1 MLLAGAG
8 SGLSAL
14 ALKLTDSTWV
24 ALAPLPEKGRAPLFA
39 LAVSPD
45 NNQVVIAG
53 TAQGSLFRTTD
64 GGGTWTS
71 TRGGSA
77 PLLTVSFSPFRAGL
91 TLAGTRGAGALVS
104 TDGGATW
111 NVASGMDGRQVRAF
125 GFARTVIAAGTDRGV
140 FLSHDG
146 HSWSQ
151 GGLADISIGALAVAA
166 VYPPAR
172 FIAAGDSTAAGGLLP
187 LFQSA
192 DGGLTWTRTQAPLGS
207 SVIVS
212 KLLAGPLPPTGDVR
226 PLLIGTN
233 SALYSS
239 ADNAATFV
247 PLTGGGLLPST
258 DYTQAAFVTDHYNR
272 YYVASDGGGSQSGGL
287 WTTGDAGQ
295 HFSSLAPPIPSVT
308 AMAVSND
315 EAPILYVATFRPAD
329 HSAAIW
335 AYHDTGGTPQQPFSS
350 TPTPASSARKQTT
363 AANTGI
369 FGLVHLLTTP
379 QAPYVALGAIA
390 LLVILLAAVSH
401 FRGRRH

>member
-1 MLLAGAG
+1 MLLACAG

-14 ALKLTDSTWV
+14 ALELADSTWV
-24 ALAPLPEKGRAPLFA
+24 PLSPLPEKVRAPLFA
-39 LAVSPD
+39 LAVSPG

-64 GGGTWTS
+64 GGAMWTS
-71 TRGGSA
+71 THGGSA
-77 PLLTVSFSPFRAGL
+77 ALLTVSFSPFRAGL
-91 TLAGTRGAGALVS
+91 ALAGTRGAGALVTS
-104 TDGGATW
+104 DGGATW
-111 NVASGMDGRQVRAF
+111 NVASGMEGRQVRVF
-125 GFARTVIAAGTDRGV
+125 GFARTIIAAGTDRGV
-140 FLSHDG
+140 FLSQDG
-146 HSWSQ
+146 RSWSQ

-172 FIAAGDSTAAGGLLP
+172 FIAAGDSAAAGGFLP

-192 DGGLTWTRTQAPLGS
+192 DAGLTWTRTQAPLGS

-212 KLLAGPLPPTGDVR
+212 KLLAGPLPPTGDMR

-239 ADNAATFV
+239 ADNGATFV
-247 PLTGGGLLPST
+247 PLTGGSLLPST
-258 DYTQAAFVTDHYNR
+258 DYTQAAFVTDHFNK

-295 HFSSLAPPIPSVT
+295 HFTSLAPPVPSVT

-315 EAPILYVATFRPAD
+315 EGPILYVATFRPAD
-329 HSAAIW
+329 HAATIW
-335 AYHDTGGTPQQPFSS
+335 AYHDTGGSPQQPFSS
-350 TPTPASSARKQTT
+350 SPTPASGVRKQATE
-363 AANTGI
+363 ANTGI
-369 FGLVHLLTTP
+369 FALVGLLRSP
-379 QAPYVALGAIA
+379 QAPYIALGAIA